1 MTRPSGL
8 VVSHPSL
15 CSGWGTRDLV
25 WIGCRR
31 GHVGPECGLIWV
43 MPKGQRRVY
52 GAGELHFITSI
63 CYRRQPKLGE
73 EKHRALFLQLLEQT
87 AHKFGFEVRGAAVLP
102 DRFHLLMTEPAKDT
116 ADHAVEMLRHR
127 YGRRYNSSA
136 RTDEQVWETKW
147 TDAHV
152 VGDEALAT
160 RMRFLREA
168 EARLDPAS
176 VLQRN
181 MSQV

>member
-1 MTRPSGL
+1 M
-8 VVSHPSL
+8 
-15 CSGWGTRDLV
+15 WA
-25 WIGCRR
+25 
-31 GHVGPECGLIWV
+31 

-87 AHKFGFEVRGAAVLP
+87 AHTFCFEVRGVAVEP

-152 VGDEALAT
+152 VGEEAL
-160 RMRFLREA
+160 
-168 EARLDPAS
+168 EARLAFLRQAEEGRP
-176 VLQRN
+176 
-181 MSQV
+181 

>member
-1 MTRPSGL
+1 
-8 VVSHPSL
+8 
-15 CSGWGTRDLV
+15 
-25 WIGCRR
+25 
-31 GHVGPECGLIWV
+31 
-43 MPKGQRRVY
+43 MPKGQRRTY

-87 AHKFGFEVRGAAVLP
+87 AHKFGFEVRGVALLP
-102 DRFHLLMTEPAKDT
+102 DRFHLLITEPTKDT

-147 TDAHV
+147 TDVHV
-152 VGDEALAT
+152 VGDEALAA

-168 EARLDPAS
+168 EARVDPAT

-181 MSQV
+181 TTEV